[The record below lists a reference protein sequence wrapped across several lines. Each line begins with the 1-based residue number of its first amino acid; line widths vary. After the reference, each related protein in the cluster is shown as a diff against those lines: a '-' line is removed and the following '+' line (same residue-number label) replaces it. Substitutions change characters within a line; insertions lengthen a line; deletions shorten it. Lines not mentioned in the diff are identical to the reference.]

1 MKKKRS
7 FLWVIYKTLCFYCR
21 RHIYV
26 TTALSFAITYSIVW
40 AIVER
45 EPGLLLF
52 PVIVAIIM
60 VPARRIYIAVDAIGS
75 PIRKMEARME
85 RQETKRK
92 LKEYLNESM

>member
-7 FLWVIYKTLCFYCR
+7 FLWVIYKTLCFYYKR
-21 RHIYV
+21 NTPVGNALI
-26 TTALSFAITYSIVW
+26 TAVIFSIVG
-40 AIVER
+40 AIVEG

-60 VPARRIYIAVDAIGS
+60 VPARRIYITVDAIGS